1 MISGK
6 NKKEITDLTFEK
18 RLGTLIQVIIFI
30 VAFST
35 TYYFDLKY
43 DENTNLFND
52 KLVDVCSIFFGV
64 FIGSIYL
71 FKKLKDSYEDFI
83 KFSKKLLVQNL
94 AIIFMS
100 FFVMLYSDELPI
112 DINLFDYLTIK
123 PRVILFSIYVGF
135 FCLTL
140 WNIKR
145 FITMVTKM
153 LMEK

>member
-1 MISGK
+1 MISGE
-6 NKKEITDLTFEK
+6 NIKEISSLTFEK
-18 RLGTLIQVIIFI
+18 RLGVLIQLIIFI
-30 VAFST
+30 IAFFA

-94 AIIFMS
+94 VIIFLS
-100 FFVMLYSDELPI
+100 FFVMLFSDKLPVE
-112 DINLFDYLTIK
+112 INLFDYLTIK
-123 PRVILFSIYVGF
+123 PRVILFAFYVGF

-153 LMEK
+153 LKE

>member
-1 MISGK
+1 MIAGE
-6 NKKEITDLTFEK
+6 NTKEISNLAFEK
-18 RLGTLIQVIIFI
+18 RLGVLIQVIIFLL
-30 VAFST
+30 AFFT

-43 DENTNLFND
+43 DESTNLFND
-52 KLVDVCSIFFGV
+52 KLVDICSIFFGV

-71 FKKLKDSYEDFI
+71 FKKLKDSYKDFI

-94 AIIFMS
+94 AIIFLS
-100 FFVMLYSDELPI
+100 FFVMLYSDKLPVE
-112 DINLFDYLTIK
+112 INLFDYLTLK
-123 PRVILFSIYVGF
+123 PRVILFALYVGF

-153 LMEK
+153 LKE